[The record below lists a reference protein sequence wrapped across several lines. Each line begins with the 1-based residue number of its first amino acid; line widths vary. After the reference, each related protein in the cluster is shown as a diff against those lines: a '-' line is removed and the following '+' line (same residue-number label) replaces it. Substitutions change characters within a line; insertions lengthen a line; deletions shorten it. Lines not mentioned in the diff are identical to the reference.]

1 MSETVVRTNKIRNHE
16 IFLKVVVYAIS
27 ITLVYMT
34 MKPLWDLFM
43 QFLGQGVIRQ
53 DEIVNIKLSKILPQ
67 RWKEFVSFFSSR
79 TAKGFLNSVIV
90 TAASTILNVYFS
102 AMTAFAISAY
112 KWKLRKIF
120 SNTVLALMMI
130 PNVVASAGFI
140 QMVYRLHLNNNLAM
154 LFLPAIATPI
164 SVVFMRLYL
173 DSVFSMDIV
182 YSARIDGAGEIRIF
196 HQIALPIMKPAIA
209 TQAVFAIVASWNEMF
224 LPMVI
229 ITEDDRRTL
238 PAMLVLNYAMGGD
251 TTIEDLI
258 SIVPL
263 VVSYIILSRHI
274 VEDVQLGSV
283 KM

>member
-1 MSETVVRTNKIRNHE
+1 MSETVVRTKKIRNHE

-53 DEIVNIKLSKILPQ
+53 NEIVNVPLSKILPQ
-67 RWKEFVSFFSSR
+67 RWKEFVSFFSST

-140 QMVYRLHLNNNLAM
+140 QMVYRLH
-154 LFLPAIATPI
+154 
-164 SVVFMRLYL
+164 
-173 DSVFSMDIV
+173 
-182 YSARIDGAGEIRIF
+182 
-196 HQIALPIMKPAIA
+196 
-209 TQAVFAIVASWNEMF
+209 
-224 LPMVI
+224 
-229 ITEDDRRTL
+229 
-238 PAMLVLNYAMGGD
+238 
-251 TTIEDLI
+251 
-258 SIVPL
+258 
-263 VVSYIILSRHI
+263 
-274 VEDVQLGSV
+274 
-283 KM
+283 